1 MKTILNRDS
10 KMNQK
15 NREYL
20 MHYQLSEHV
29 ANGNG
34 LLMKLNVMLF
44 IGCYIFYHDY
54 PLFLAS
60 LDFSFTV
67 YTLIFLYLI
76 KPNML
81 RGKIRAF
88 YRRDYREMKYSAF
101 LMKFFIQGGCIR
113 FVMLALYFLITFYL
127 VKDNPKDIAK
137 YKAMVLEIVINPE
150 VSLLALIGFALS
162 IYLVFY
168 HERYVSIREFS
179 NSIVDIYKS
188 YPYTEEGAVKEF
200 VFQKD
205 KELELVNI
213 SGARY
218 DEDINNSSSSDIV
231 ENHQVL
237 FTENENNETSSNMPE
252 GMVRRK
258 ARR

>member
-1 MKTILNRDS
+1 MKSILNR
-10 KMNQK
+10 
-15 NREYL
+15 NRKENKKYL

-29 ANGNG
+29 AKGNG

-67 YTLIFLYLI
+67 YGLIFLYLI

-81 RGKIRAF
+81 KGKIPAY
-88 YRRDYREMKYSAF
+88 YRRDYREMKFSVF

-113 FVMLALYFLITFYL
+113 FAILSLYFLVTFYL
-127 VKDNPKDIAK
+127 VRDNPRDVAK
-137 YKAMVLEIVINPE
+137 YKAMILEIVINPE
-150 VSLLALIGFALS
+150 VSLVALLGFALS

-168 HERYVSIREFS
+168 HKKYVSIREFS

-205 KELELVNI
+205 KQMELVNI
-213 SGARY
+213 NGARY
-218 DEDINNSSSSDIV
+218 DEKETTYPSSYTVIN
-231 ENHQVL
+231 EQV
-237 FTENENNETSSNMPE
+237 FTEAEHNKNVSDTSP
-252 GMVRRK
+252 GLIRRK